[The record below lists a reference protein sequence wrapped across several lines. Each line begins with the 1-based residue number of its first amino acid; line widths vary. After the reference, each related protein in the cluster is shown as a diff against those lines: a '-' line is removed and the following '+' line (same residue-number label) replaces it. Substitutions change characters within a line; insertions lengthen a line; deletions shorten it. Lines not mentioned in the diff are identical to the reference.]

1 LGTGGGQG
9 HAITIM
15 PTKHKPI
22 TVTLNATNIVN
33 ALIEIYDYLVEHP
46 HLKLDS
52 LHIVSF
58 HMPGKTKWKV
68 RFTQKD

>member
-1 LGTGGGQG
+1 
-9 HAITIM
+9 M
-15 PTKHKPI
+15 KTKSKPI

-46 HLKLDS
+46 HLKIDA

-58 HMPGKTKWKV
+58 HMPGKTKYKV
-68 RFTQKD
+68 KFKEKS